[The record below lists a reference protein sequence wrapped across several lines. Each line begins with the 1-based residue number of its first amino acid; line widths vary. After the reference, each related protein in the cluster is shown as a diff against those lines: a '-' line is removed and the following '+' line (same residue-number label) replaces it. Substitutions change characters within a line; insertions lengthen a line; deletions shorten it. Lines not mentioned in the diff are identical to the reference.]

1 MKFTVDRI
9 EENIVVVE
17 LENKIIINIDKS
29 FFPEDIKEGK
39 SYKME
44 LTEIETDIKNR
55 FSKLFN

>member
-17 LENKIIINIDKS
+17 LEDKTIINIDKS